1 LSLIIPDQNADR
13 KAKREA
19 THSEKRELCPPN
31 KKGFS
36 SMWILYCLIV
46 LFVAVGILTLL
57 YSIKEFQ
64 NWLKSHHA
72 SSYKRQ
78 PALFFPSELSFF
90 RVLEQA
96 LGSDYRVFG
105 KVRIADLI
113 KPENRVGRQIAFNR
127 IAGKHVDFVVC
138 NATDLSV
145 IGVIELDDNNLNQD
159 SCQKLDAF
167 VDKAFASAGIPV
179 TRFPA
184 RAAYSL
190 PASKES
196 IQRSFKLMD
205 NKKVNA
211 PHLKLVVRAR
221 SDASF

>member
-1 LSLIIPDQNADR
+1 
-13 KAKREA
+13 
-19 THSEKRELCPPN
+19 
-31 KKGFS
+31 
-36 SMWILYCLIV
+36 MWILFCLIV

-64 NWLKSHHA
+64 NWLQSQQA
-72 SSYKRQ
+72 SWSFKRQ
-78 PALFFPSELSFF
+78 PALFSPAERSFMG
-90 RVLEQA
+90 VLEQV
-96 LGSDYRVFG
+96 LGSEYTVFG

-113 KPENRVGRQIAFNR
+113 KPENGVGRQIAFNR
-127 IAGKHVDFVVC
+127 IARKHVDFVVC

-145 IGVIELDDNNLNQD
+145 IGVIELDDKNDNPDGL
-159 SCQKLDAF
+159 QKWDAF
-167 VDKAFASAGIPV
+167 VDKAFASAGIPI

-196 IQRSFKLMD
+196 IQRSFKLID
-205 NKKVNA
+205 NKKVKA